1 MLNNNN
7 LPFVSIATVTF
18 NRRPFIPYL
27 IKCIEHQTYPIDKI
41 EWVIIDDGTDKIEN
55 LVIHLPYVKYFQFHN
70 KIKLSKKRNILNEK
84 CTGDIIVYFDDDDY
98 YPPERVNHAVETL
111 LNNPEYLIAGSSLMH
126 IYYKDIKT
134 MYSFGPYRTNHS
146 TAATFAFRKELL
158 EQTKYAEDDCLS
170 EEKIFLKNYAIP
182 LIQMDSR
189 KCILVFRHIHN
200 SFDKNELIKSGANT
214 CGQISN
220 LNVDDFIKD
229 PELKEFYTKNLDNI
243 LSSYHYGEPI
253 NKPDVIIYYKETTE
267 KRNNERKE
275 IEKKISEYENA
286 INKAKNRICLS
297 TTQEKYI
304 QNNK

>member
-297 TTQEKYI
+297 TRQEKYI